1 MRNTPHISWHASAG
15 FTLIEL
21 ILVMILVGILAFAA
35 LPRFLAKST
44 FDARGFYDQS
54 AAMLRYAQKT
64 AIAQRREVFVNIT
77 GSAICLTYA
86 ADAACSGGNNVL
98 NPADQQAFRKSAP
111 AGVSFGAALSFS
123 FNALGRPNPNVAY
136 VVNINGDGITRT
148 ITVERETGY
157 VH

>member
-1 MRNTPHISWHASAG
+1 MTTPQQNIQG

-21 ILVMILVGILAFAA
+21 IMVMVLVGILAVAVI
-35 LPRFLAKST
+35 PRFADRKT
-44 FDARGFYDQS
+44 FDARGFYEQS
-54 AAMLRYAQKT
+54 IEMLRYAQKT

-77 GSAICLTYA
+77 ASTICLTYA

-98 NPADQQAFRKSAP
+98 NPADQQSFVKTAP
-111 AGVSFGAALSFS
+111 AGVSFSAALSFS
-123 FNALGRPNPNVAY
+123 FTALGRPTPNNAY
-136 VVNINGDGITRT
+136 LVNISGDGVTRS